1 MTFQANGAGVR
12 TVTLYS
18 SEEKRVTA
26 FGAFIPYHVRGPIRA
41 YNSPD
46 IFAKDEIA
54 HVHHLPVER
63 WVFECKEFFIAFDP
77 TLRDI
82 VQSMINSRVYDVHGE
97 YRIKIDNLHHE
108 IKQLRSRT
116 LWDMIRSK
124 FKRKQK

>member
-1 MTFQANGAGVR
+1 MR

-18 SEEKRVTA
+18 SEKKRVTA
-26 FGAFIPYHVRGPIRA
+26 FGAYIPYHVRGPIRA

-63 WVFECKEFFIAFDP
+63 WVFDGVDYFIAFDP

-82 VQSMINSRVYDVHGE
+82 IESMIQSRLDDDSKY
-97 YRIKIDNLHHE
+97 YRGLLDKCNVE
-108 IKQLRSRT
+108 IKWLQSRT
-116 LWDMIRSK
+116 IWDIIRSK